1 MQGNNVIAKILKA
14 EGVDFLACFPAN
26 TLIDQA
32 AREGIRPIISRQ
44 ERAGVNIADGFSRVT
59 NGRTI
64 GVFAMQHGPGAE
76 NAYGGV
82 AQAFADSVPILL
94 LPGGHASDSIG
105 VPPGFEAA
113 QQYQGVEAV
122 VHTAATVRIDRD
134 PEGAAQAVNL
144 GGTRN
149 VIAACIAGGA
159 RKLVHVSSIHAYGP
173 LHGTTLGADSPLA
186 SASRVPYGAAKA
198 QAHAAVV
205 AAARNRQLDGS
216 LVCPSGILGPGD
228 QRPTVVGG
236 MLLAVAGGR
245 LPCLVEGGYWWCDVR
260 DVAAAIVSAVAD
272 GTSGAVYFT
281 TGHYASVRELADLCS
296 GALERDVRR
305 PVLPRALAVA
315 GLPFIQ
321 AYAALGR
328 RPPLYS
334 RNALDLLDDCPA
346 AVDDASARR
355 QLGYSP
361 RPFADTVGDALAWF
375 QARGMLA

>member
-1 MQGNNVIAKILKA
+1 MN
-14 EGVDFLACFPAN
+14 
-26 TLIDQA
+26 A
-32 AREGIRPIISRQ
+32 AAIPPRASSG
-44 ERAGVNIADGFSRVT
+44 RAGVTVAVTGAGGFLGGHLCRALLERGYGVRAVTHAGSDGALPDDVAAT
-59 NGRTI
+59 
-64 GVFAMQHGPGAE
+64 VEQCPAE
-76 NAYGGV
+76 IRDP
-82 AQAFADSVPILL
+82 DSVT
-94 LPGGHASDSIG
+94 
-105 VPPGFEAA
+105 AA
-113 QQYQGVEAV
+113 LQGVEAV

-159 RKLVHVSSIHAYGP
+159 RKLVHVSSTHAYGP

-198 QAHAAVV
+198 QAHATVV
-205 AAARNRQLDGS
+205 AAARNRQLDAS

-296 GALERDVRR
+296 DALERDVRR